1 MGSVRWTS
9 LGSVLRDL
17 GGFWGILGVSLLL
30 LRASRAFLRNSS
42 DP

>member
-17 GGFWGILGVSLLL
+17 GGGILGVSLLL